1 MALNPGNLGA
11 GPSGQNPLAAGGAGM
26 PMAAGNMAGITGPQQ
41 QAALGQTG
49 PDAAALFQSAKHKS
63 RFHKKAVRGKGHKR
77 NKRAKGSIARK
88 KKR

>member
-1 MALNPGNLGA
+1 MGLNPGNLGA
-11 GPSGQNPLAAGGAGM
+11 GPQGQNPLAAGAAGM

-63 RFHKKAVRGKGHKR
+63 RFHKKAARGKGHKR
-77 NKRAKGSIARK
+77 NKARIKKMTGRK
-88 KKR
+88 KR